1 MGVPAF
7 YRWLSDKYPKI
18 ILDVVEQSQV
28 EVDGV
33 LAPIDATAPNPNGI
47 EFDNLYL
54 DMNGIIHPCFHP
66 EDRPAPTTV
75 DEVFECIFDYIDRL
89 FNMIRP
95 RKVLYMAIDGVAP
108 RAKMNQQRS
117 RRFRAVQDAKE
128 AKEEE
133 AKLREE
139 FRRAGMEVPEKPATE
154 AFDSNV
160 ITPGTPF
167 MAKLSA
173 ALAYYV
179 HVRLNTNPAWK
190 NVKVIL
196 SDANVPGEGEH
207 KIMDYVRR
215 QRGLPGH
222 DPNTKHVLYGLDA
235 DLIMLGLATHE
246 AHFHILREIVFIKN
260 AKQNVEEKLLA
271 ANKQKTDLEAEAAA
285 KQFEQKPYQIVVLQT
300 LREYLQLELHVP
312 DLPFEDDKER
322 LIDDFVFM
330 CFFCGN
336 DFLPHMPT
344 LEIREGA
351 IELLMTTYKRV
362 LPELGGYLCEG
373 GDASLER
380 VAKFMG
386 IIGQYEEQIFSKR
399 SRIAARQRERR
410 RHEKMRDRSDLT
422 DMNVAP
428 PAAFVA
434 RAGRGRPDEMK
445 QYSVP
450 GRAGGLKRPG
460 APSAEAAMAAA
471 PPPPPQSKNQS
482 AAERLRE
489 AMRKAASLKKRPAQ
503 TSEAEAEAKRAKVEG
518 GSAKDEEAEV
528 GAFVRAPESGGKKK
542 KSKGKEGAPGAD
554 AEDAQEK
561 KPATNADMDALL
573 VQPEAAAG
581 KKSERER
588 ELDAKAE
595 AEFKERLSKR
605 NKDRTD
611 MIDSITDEI
620 QLDQQGW
627 RERYYN
633 VKFGTMDVREDVVR
647 TYVEGLCWTLKYY
660 YEGCVSWTWYF
671 PYHYAPFASDLAD
684 CGKLDISFSLGTP
697 FRPFDQLMGVLPAAS
712 SHCLPEPYRELM
724 SEPTSPI
731 IDFYPTEFKVDM
743 NGKRFAWQGVAL
755 LPFIDEKRLLEATK
769 PVHDTL
775 GPEETRRNSNLTD
788 VMYISSQH
796 PLAKT
801 IERLYDRH
809 GHLEGAERAAAQE
822 IIDPSES
829 EGMNG
834 FLRLTAASEAM
845 PASMR
850 SPVGGM
856 PDIGSN
862 KTMGV
867 VYVDP
872 PKQKHVCH
880 LLEGAV
886 LNEPTMGRNA
896 GLFMG
901 GNMHAGARQMINQSL
916 GQGQRQSQGGAGAS
930 FPSQGAA
937 H

>member
-1 MGVPAF
+1 M
-7 YRWLSDKYPKI
+7 
-18 ILDVVEQSQV
+18 
-28 EVDGV
+28 
-33 LAPIDATAPNPNGI
+33 
-47 EFDNLYL
+47 
-54 DMNGIIHPCFHP
+54 
-66 EDRPAPTTV
+66 
-75 DEVFECIFDYIDRL
+75 
-89 FNMIRP
+89 
-95 RKVLYMAIDGVAP
+95 
-108 RAKMNQQRS
+108 
-117 RRFRAVQDAKE
+117 
-128 AKEEE
+128 
-133 AKLREE
+133 
-139 FRRAGMEVPEKPATE
+139 RAG
-154 AFDSNV
+154 
-160 ITPGTPF
+160 GC
-167 MAKLSA
+167 
-173 ALAYYV
+173 
-179 HVRLNTNPAWK
+179 
-190 NVKVIL
+190 
-196 SDANVPGEGEH
+196 
-207 KIMDYVRR
+207 
-215 QRGLPGH
+215 
-222 DPNTKHVLYGLDA
+222 
-235 DLIMLGLATHE
+235 
-246 AHFHILREIVFIKN
+246 
-260 AKQNVEEKLLA
+260 
-271 ANKQKTDLEAEAAA
+271 

-518 GSAKDEEAEV
+518 GSAEEEEAEV

-542 KSKGKEGAPGAD
+542 KGKGKEGAPEAD

-796 PLAKT
+796 RLAKSV
-801 IERLYDRH
+801 ERLYDRH

-886 LNEPTMGRNA
+886 LNEPTVREYDLARPKPLWHEGGGRGGGRRWRRARRRARRVRWPRHAGFPGGGPQIGRNA
-896 GLFMG
+896 GYLWK
-901 GNMHAGARQMINQSL
+901 HARRRAPDDQPDLARAA
-916 GQGQRQSQGGAGAS
+916 GPGGQRV

-937 H
+937 YVPHGMPAAPPTQYGQQYGQRQRYADADGLRLPAAPPAPATAAIPQGGLGLGTPDSRASCRPA